1 MRVTRLRRWAP
12 DLGLACVS
20 LIAAASLTRLLQG
33 GLGGPATG
41 PVLVAAAVGSTVPA
55 LLAARR
61 APVALRM
68 LVGTLAVGLVSLWT
82 SAPGSTT
89 FGLPTARTWHE
100 LARQLRLAHPILVA
114 FALPLR
120 STPGIVFLS
129 ALLAG
134 LVSVL
139 ASVILRSS
147 DRTMP
152 LYPGLALL
160 CPVAILALISSQSA
174 SASLALPLA
183 SMATVVAITLAVAQ
197 PAPVRM
203 PEGAVRT
210 AWLSPTI
217 VLSVAVV
224 IAVTLTALS
233 FGGSG
238 SATGSAPGAG
248 SGPPVPPTELSLT
261 SHLVALEVD
270 DANVVLFHA
279 HSTYPTYWQVAVLNV
294 LRNGVWVA
302 STPAG
307 SSTRSAAPAA
317 PAATFRA
324 TVEVAHLSTRLL
336 PVPPGTEAVTGVPT
350 ESPTGEGVKV
360 VHRTKSGQRYATV
373 SALPDND
380 PALLA
385 GGGSV
390 STYPQA
396 LVRAEVALPA
406 LPASVKELARRVTAA
421 ALTPLGQAEA
431 LVNWFRSGR
440 FRYTFDPP
448 APAPGADPLVSFL
461 TQTRAGTCE
470 QFAGAFTVLAR
481 TLGLPTR
488 LVVGFTAGRRTGPD
502 EVVVNGGDAHAWPQV
517 YLGSAGWVSFE
528 PTPQELTGEVA
539 PEGVVGPT
547 ALGSVLPPTGPTT
560 SVPTTTPPAPPTTV
574 PPTSIPAIVPKG
586 GSHASSGVAPAASA
600 LWWILL
606 SFGAAALAVLVVLL
620 QVRRRRRESG
630 GRTPPE
636 VSLRAAHAID
646 RALRRAGSPRPRWQP
661 LPTFVDEL
669 SERLESTLTR
679 RQVVEVDVIDQLRA
693 LLADVAIVAM
703 VAERALYDPDG
714 VDAPSARR
722 AQQGLS
728 RFRRALRNREISR
741 FWSLGI
747 GAGMPTP
754 APRVPAR
761 ARRRA

>member
-1 MRVTRLRRWAP
+1 MRLTRLRRWAP
-12 DLGLACVS
+12 DFGLACAS

-33 GLGGPATG
+33 GLGGPATC

-82 SAPGSTT
+82 SSPGSTT
-89 FGLPTARTWHE
+89 LGVPTARTWHV

-147 DRTMP
+147 DRAAP

-160 CPVAILALISSQSA
+160 CPVALLALISTQSA
-174 SASLALPLA
+174 SSSLALPLA
-183 SMATVVAITLAVAQ
+183 SMAMVVAFSLALAQ

-203 PEGAVRT
+203 PEAAVRT

-217 VLSVAVV
+217 VLSLAVM
-224 IAVTLTALS
+224 IAVALTALS
-233 FGGSG
+233 FGGSS
-238 SATGSAPGAG
+238 SATGSTPGAG
-248 SGPPVPPTELSLT
+248 SGSPVPPTDLSLS

-270 DANVVLFHA
+270 DANVVLFRA

-302 STPAG
+302 GSTSAG
-307 SSTRSAAPAA
+307 SSSVSTA

-324 TVEVAHLSTRLL
+324 TVEIEHLSTRLL
-336 PVPPGTEAVTGVPT
+336 PVPPSTEAVTGLQT
-350 ESPTGEGVKV
+350 GSATGEGVRV
-360 VHRTKSGQRYATV
+360 AHRTTSGQRYATV
-373 SALPDND
+373 SAVPDND

-421 ALTPLGQAEA
+421 AGTPLGQAEA

-440 FRYTFDPP
+440 FRYTLDPP
-448 APAPGADPLVSFL
+448 APTPGADPLVSFL

-502 EVVVNGGDAHAWPQV
+502 EVVVSGGDAHAWAQV

-547 ALGSVLPPTGPTT
+547 ARGPVVPPTGPST
-560 SVPTTTPPAPPTTV
+560 SLPTTTIPAPPTTV
-574 PPTSIPAIVPKG
+574 PPTSIPAVVPKG
-586 GSHASSGVAPAASA
+586 GSHAAPGVAAPAASA
-600 LWWILL
+600 LRWLL
-606 SFGAAALAVLVVLL
+606 ASFGGAVLAVLVVLL
-620 QVRRRRRESG
+620 QIRRRRRASA
-630 GRTPPE
+630 RRPPSE
-636 VSLRAAHAID
+636 ASLRAAHAID
-646 RALRRAGSPRPRWQP
+646 RTLRRAGSPRPPWQP

-669 SERLESTLTR
+669 SERLEGALTR
-679 RQVVEVDVIDQLRA
+679 RQVVEVDLVDQLRA
-693 LLADVAIVAM
+693 LLADVAVVAM
-703 VAERALYDPDG
+703 VAERALYDPDDL
-714 VDAPSARR
+714 DAASAHR
-722 AQQGLS
+722 AQHSLM
-728 RFRRALRNREISR
+728 RFRRALRNREIKQ
-741 FWSLGI
+741 FWSLEI
-747 GAGMPTP
+747 AAGMPTP
-754 APRVPAR
+754 APRAPTR
-761 ARRRA
+761 T

>member
-1 MRVTRLRRWAP
+1 
-12 DLGLACVS
+12 
-20 LIAAASLTRLLQG
+20 
-33 GLGGPATG
+33 
-41 PVLVAAAVGSTVPA
+41 VLVAAAVGSTVPA

-89 FGLPTARTWHE
+89 LGLPTARTWHV
-100 LARQLRLAHPILVA
+100 LARQLRLAHPILA
-114 FALPLR
+114 GFALPLR

-134 LVSVL
+134 LVAVL

-147 DRTMP
+147 DRTVP
-152 LYPGLALL
+152 SYPGLALL
-160 CPVAILALISSQSA
+160 CPVAFLALISSQSA

-183 SMATVVAITLAVAQ
+183 AMATAVAITLAVAQ
-197 PAPVRM
+197 TVPVR
-203 PEGAVRT
+203 PPAGAVRT
-210 AWLSPTI
+210 AWSSPTI
-217 VLSVAVV
+217 VLSVAIVT
-224 IAVTLTALS
+224 AVTLTALS

-238 SATGSAPGAG
+238 GATDSAPGAG
-248 SGPPVPPTELSLT
+248 SGSPVPPTELSLT

-270 DANVVLFHA
+270 DAKVVLFHA

-302 STPAG
+302 GSTPAG
-307 SSTRSAAPAA
+307 SSTVSTA

-324 TVEVAHLSTRLL
+324 TVEIADLSTRLL
-336 PVPPGTEAVTGVPT
+336 PVPPGTQAVTGLQT
-350 ESPTGEGVKV
+350 ESVTAEGVKAA
-360 VHRTKSGQRYATV
+360 HRTTSGQRYATV
-373 SALPDND
+373 AALPDND

-385 GGGSV
+385 GGGSL

-406 LPASVKELARRVTAA
+406 LPASVKELARRITAA

-440 FRYTFDPP
+440 FRYTLDPP

-528 PTPQELTGEVA
+528 PTPQQLTGEVA

-574 PPTSIPAIVPKG
+574 PPTSIPAVVPKG
-586 GSHASSGVAPAASA
+586 GSHASSGVAAPAASA

-620 QVRRRRRESG
+620 QVRRRRRVAG
-630 GRTPPE
+630 GRTPSE
-636 VSLRAAHAID
+636 VSLRAAHALD
-646 RALRRAGSPRPRWQP
+646 RALRGAGSPRPRWQP

-669 SERLESTLTR
+669 SERLESALTR
-679 RQVVEVDVIDQLRA
+679 RQVEVDVVDQLRA

-703 VAERALYDPDG
+703 VAERALYDPDD
-714 VDAPSARR
+714 VDVPSARR
-722 AQQGLS
+722 AQQGLT
-728 RFRRALRNREISR
+728 RFRRALRNREISES
-741 FWSLGI
+741 WSREI
-747 GAGMPTP
+747 GAGVP
-754 APRVPAR
+754 ASAPHVPAR
-761 ARRRA
+761 PRPLA

>member
-1 MRVTRLRRWAP
+1 
-12 DLGLACVS
+12 
-20 LIAAASLTRLLQG
+20 
-33 GLGGPATG
+33 
-41 PVLVAAAVGSTVPA
+41 VLVAAAVGSTVPA
-55 LLAARR
+55 WLAARH

-120 STPGIVFLS
+120 STLGIVFLS

-147 DRTMP
+147 DRTVP

-160 CPVAILALISSQSA
+160 CPVAFLALISSQSA

-183 SMATVVAITLAVAQ
+183 SMATAVAITLAVAQ

-248 SGPPVPPTELSLT
+248 SGSPVPPTELSLT

-294 LRNGVWVA
+294 LHNGVWVA

-307 SSTRSAAPAA
+307 SSTVSSA

-336 PVPPGTEAVTGVPT
+336 PVPPGTEAVTGVQT
-350 ESPTGEGVKV
+350 ESATGEGVRAA
-360 VHRTKSGQRYATV
+360 HRTTSGQRYATV

-390 STYPQA
+390 TTYPQA

-440 FRYTFDPP
+440 FRYTLDPP

-502 EVVVNGGDAHAWPQV
+502 EVVVSGGDAHAWPQV

-560 SVPTTTPPAPPTTV
+560 SLPTTTLPVPPTTV
-574 PPTSIPAIVPKG
+574 PPTSIPAVVPKG
-586 GSHASSGVAPAASA
+586 GSHASSGIAAPAASA

-606 SFGAAALAVLVVLL
+606 ALGAAALAILVVLL
-620 QVRRRRRESG
+620 QVRRRRRASG
-630 GRTPPE
+630 GRPPSE
-636 VSLRAAHAID
+636 AALRAAHAID
-646 RALRRAGSPRPRWQP
+646 RALRRAGSPRPPWQP

-669 SERLESTLTR
+669 SERLESALTR
-679 RQVVEVDVIDQLRA
+679 RQVVEVDVVDQLRA
-693 LLADVAIVAM
+693 LLADVAVVAM
-703 VAERALYDPDG
+703 VAERALYDPDE

-722 AQQGLS
+722 AQQGLT
-728 RFRRALRNREISR
+728 RFRRALRNREISQ
-741 FWSLGI
+741 FWSLEI
-747 GAGMPTP
+747 GTGVPTP

-761 ARRRA
+761 ADVTRNAPDGRAADQNGRSPSRVTRWIRRC

>member
-1 MRVTRLRRWAP
+1 MRETRLRRWAP

-20 LIAAASLTRLLQG
+20 LIAAASLTRLLER

-82 SAPGSTT
+82 SVPGSTT
-89 FGLPTARTWHE
+89 FGVPTARTWHE
-100 LARQLRLAHPILVA
+100 LSRQLRLAHPVLVA

-147 DRTMP
+147 DRGAP

-160 CPVAILALISSQSA
+160 CPVAFLALISAQTA
-174 SASLALPLA
+174 SDSLTLPLA
-183 SMATVVAITLAVAQ
+183 CAAVMATFTLTLAQ
-197 PAPVRM
+197 PAPVRRVE
-203 PEGAVRT
+203 PAVRT
-210 AWLSPTI
+210 AWFSPTI
-217 VLSVAVV
+217 VLSGAVVVAV
-224 IAVTLTALS
+224 ALTALS
-233 FGGSG
+233 LGGNG
-238 SATGSAPGAG
+238 SATGSAPGTGAG
-248 SGPPVPPTELSLT
+248 SPVPPTELSLT

-302 STPAG
+302 GPAPAG
-307 SSTRSAAPAA
+307 SATASTAS
-317 PAATFRA
+317 AATFRA
-324 TVEVAHLSTRLL
+324 TVEVARLSTRLL
-336 PVPPGTEAVTGVPT
+336 PVPPGTVAVSGVQT
-350 ESPTGEGVKV
+350 ELATGEGVKV
-360 VHRTKSGQRYATV
+360 AHRTTSGQRYAAV

-385 GGGSV
+385 GGGPV
-390 STYPQA
+390 TTYPQA

-406 LPASVKELARRVTAA
+406 LPASVEELARRVTAA
-421 ALTPLGQAEA
+421 AITPLGQAEA

-440 FRYTFDPP
+440 FRYTLDPP

-461 TQTRAGTCE
+461 TKTRAGTCE

-502 EVVVNGGDAHAWPQV
+502 EVVVSGGDAHAWPEV

-560 SVPTTTPPAPPTTV
+560 SLPTTTLPASPTTV
-574 PPTSIPAIVPKG
+574 PPTSIPAVVPKG
-586 GSHASSGVAPAASA
+586 GSRASSGLAAPAASA

-606 SFGAAALAVLVVLL
+606 SLGAAALAILVVLL
-620 QVRRRRRESG
+620 QVRRASRRR
-630 GRTPPE
+630 TPSE
-636 VSLRAAHAID
+636 ASLRTAHAID

-661 LPTFVDEL
+661 LPAFVDEL
-669 SERLESTLTR
+669 SERLENAVTWR
-679 RQVVEVDVIDQLRA
+679 RVVEVDVVDQLRA
-693 LLADVAIVAM
+693 LLADVAVVAM
-703 VAERALYDPDG
+703 VAERALYDPDD

-722 AQQGLS
+722 AQQGLT

-741 FWSLGI
+741 RWLLEI
-747 GAGMPTP
+747 GAGVPTS
-754 APRVPAR
+754 ARVPAR
-761 ARRRA
+761 ARRRH